1 MKEEN
6 VDISIYDLN
15 SLETRQSML
24 SMPVWRLLHVF
35 VFSEDKLCSGHPGYY
50 YIYLYLY
57 FVFSEDQL
65 CSGQSGDYHCKAAT
79 FTHEETST
87 HTLTVFGE
95 NILYVAILYLTRT

>member
-1 MKEEN
+1 M
-6 VDISIYDLN
+6 YLY
-15 SLETRQSML
+15 
-24 SMPVWRLLHVF
+24 
-35 VFSEDKLCSGHPGYY
+35 FSEDKLCSGHPGYY

-95 NILYVAILYLTRT
+95 NILYVAILYLTST

>member
-1 MKEEN
+1 MYMYMYLYFLRTN
-6 VDISIYDLN
+6 YVQAILDTII
-15 SLETRQSML
+15 M
-24 SMPVWRLLHVF
+24 
-35 VFSEDKLCSGHPGYY
+35 
-50 YIYLYLY
+50 YLYLY

-95 NILYVAILYLTRT
+95 NILCVAILYLTST